1 MRGISHL
8 SHIICLRYSRSTLHI
23 FVGTP
28 HALRW
33 VYHHFVCLS
42 SFLRHD
48 SAFMV
53 TLSIMPSYSS
63 AISPRIKGAN
73 RIKIRWRRV
82 FMLPCWRNSSRK
94 QGRCWGVSPPFEFQ
108 GTGSESSLID
118 AMVLMV
124 KLICWCEVALY
135 ITLRY
140 AIPFPVGRTSCLSCL
155 AYSSLFERTKSY
167 CVPSLLGMPYRLKSR
182 PSPWQGP

>member
-1 MRGISHL
+1 MSSVLKINITYLCWYTTCPQMSVSSLCMSVILLTSWFSFYG
-8 SHIICLRYSRSTLHI
+8 HI
-23 FVGTP
+23 
-28 HALRW
+28 
-33 VYHHFVCLS
+33 VYNAILFFSNQS
-42 SFLRHD
+42 S
-48 SAFMV
+48 S
-53 TLSIMPSYSS
+53 
-63 AISPRIKGAN
+63 KGAN

-94 QGRCWGVSPPFEFQ
+94 QGHCWGVSPPFEFQ

>member
-1 MRGISHL
+1 MGSNCKWGGLVIYPALYVFGIKDQHYIPLLVHHMPSDEC
-8 SHIICLRYSRSTLHI
+8 IITLH
-23 FVGTP
+23 
-28 HALRW
+28 
-33 VYHHFVCLS
+33 VC
-42 SFLRHD
+42 HP
-48 SAFMV
+48 AFMV

-63 AISPRIKGAN
+63 AISPRVKGAN